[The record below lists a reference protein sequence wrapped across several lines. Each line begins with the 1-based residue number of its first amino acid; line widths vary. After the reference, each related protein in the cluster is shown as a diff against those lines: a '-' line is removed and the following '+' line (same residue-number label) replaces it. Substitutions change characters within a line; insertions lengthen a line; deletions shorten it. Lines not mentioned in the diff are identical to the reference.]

1 MSADAARKV
10 RALQF
15 MRYYLLVSLFL
26 IGHAAAA
33 LKSGEPAGP
42 LTLLSPSGLTVTMNN
57 YGERK
62 ATAVLFLSTRD
73 ETTDALADTIRTL
86 NQTVRRRRVLLVGV
100 FSNQELKAA
109 EVRAFC
115 QAHGFNFP
123 VYLDPGMN
131 AAKRLGARVNAE
143 AFLLDKEGRL
153 VYKGSLSKLNEAIT
167 AFEAGLPTRSEEISG
182 TPIHDNLPERKITS
196 PYGAIEYSSELIF
209 DPITGFPVHHCS
221 TITEAANGDLLVSW
235 YGGSYESS
243 DDQVLFLSRR
253 KKGSKTWSKPEIIV
267 RSPGRP
273 PGNAVLFTDKRNRIW
288 LVWGR
293 MDGTQPMLRGTGWD
307 ACQLFHRTSSDNGS
321 TWTKDQPFY
330 QDTLGWL
337 PRNLTMTLADGRLI
351 VPISDER
358 NGKGVDWSFFL
369 ATKDNGAT
377 WTQSGIMKG
386 GEQPTF
392 IERSDGTLVCYMRT
406 RPNIKAAE
414 SHDGGK
420 TWSEPVATQWKNPD
434 AGISMRRL
442 SNGHVILVFNNQDN
456 ARTPLHIALSTD
468 EARTW
473 KDPLILESNPG
484 EYSYPSVL
492 QTSDGKVHIIYTFRR
507 YSIKHVELNEDW
519 LTRMSRPN

>member
-1 MSADAARKV
+1 MKRLLFFVLLCASAPAQSAAVLKV
-10 RALQF
+10 GDPVGA
-15 MRYYLLVSLFL
+15 VD
-26 IGHAAAA
+26 
-33 LKSGEPAGP
+33 
-42 LTLLSPSGLTVTMNN
+42 LLSPGGLNVTLSN
-57 YGERK
+57 YGERR
-62 ATAVLFLSTRD
+62 ATAVLFLSARD
-73 ETTDALADTIRTL
+73 ENTDALAASIRTL
-86 NQTVRRRRVLLVGV
+86 NQTNRRRRVLLVGV
-100 FSNQELKAA
+100 FSDPAQKAA
-109 EVRAFC
+109 EVRAYC
-115 QAHGFNFP
+115 QSRGFNFP
-123 VYLDPGMN
+123 VYLDPGMK
-131 AAKRLGARVNAE
+131 AAKRFGARVTPS

-153 VYKGSLSKLNEAIT
+153 VYRGPVQKLSDAIVAFDAGSPIPKEA
-167 AFEAGLPTRSEEISG
+167 SELVGAPIDKSSPPREI
-182 TPIHDNLPERKITS
+182 IS
-196 PYGAIEYSSELIF
+196 PYGTVEFSSDLIF
-209 DPITGFPVHHCS
+209 DSIPGYPVHHCS

-243 DDQVLFLSRR
+243 DDQVLFLSRC
-253 KKGSKTWSKPEIIV
+253 KKGSRTWSKPEIIV

-307 ACQLFHRTSSDNGS
+307 ACQLFYRTSSDNGV

-330 QDTLGWL
+330 HDTLGWL

-358 NGKGVDWSFFL
+358 NGHGIDWSFFL

-377 WTQSGIMKG
+377 WTQSGVMKG

-392 IERSDGTLVCYMRT
+392 IERTDGTLVCYMRV
-406 RPNIKAAE
+406 RPNIKASE

-420 TWSEPVATQWKNPD
+420 TWSEPAATQWKNPD

-442 SNGHVILVFNNQDN
+442 SNGHVILVLNNQE
-456 ARTPLHIALSTD
+456 RGRSPLHIALSTD

-473 KDPLILESNPG
+473 QEPLILETNPG

-492 QTSDGKVHIIYTFRR
+492 QTSDGKIHIIYTFRR
-507 YSIKHVELNEDW
+507 YSIKHVVMNEDW
-519 LTRMSRPN
+519 LTRMVRPD